1 MVYRLSNP
9 VLLLNGVATALW
21 YVITAGSGQPFF
33 CPNNAHK
40 IVIIMAENQIIALTV
55 QEAQEMYELVMAK
68 DGQAV
73 TSSLIVA
80 RYFKKQHKD
89 VLKTIRMLDCSPDF
103 RRRNIAPSCYT
114 KTNGNVTKSYPM
126 YYMTRDGF
134 TFLAMGFTGRVA
146 AQFKENY
153 IRAFNEMEEALRKDS
168 GMRYAEQLLKNVVE
182 NVNENLAI
190 AIHNGKKRH
199 GEEYGPA
206 GDLQKCISYHS
217 KETLER
223 NLRNIFGQVGNA
235 YMDGYFFAGQ
245 YRKAQEVIKRLNNVV
260 DNYRDIIGELNAAI
274 TNQHDQAKRM
284 QEQLLKSQEHTG
296 RLLDIMAKKM
306 K

>member
-1 MVYRLSNP
+1 MSYN
-9 VLLLNGVATALW
+9 
-21 YVITAGSGQPFF
+21 
-33 CPNNAHK
+33 H
-40 IVIIMAENQIIALTV
+40 MAENQIIALTV

-68 DGQAV
+68 NGQAV

-80 RYFKKQHKD
+80 RYFKKEHYR
-89 VLKTIRMLDCSPDF
+89 VLRAIDTLDCSDNF
-103 RRRNIAPSCYT
+103 RAANFGVSCYT

-190 AIHNGKKRH
+190 AIHNGKRRH

-217 KETLER
+217 NEPLER
-223 NLRNIFGQVGNA
+223 NIRNIFAQVGNA

-245 YRKAQEVIKRLNNVV
+245 YRKSQEVIKRLNNVV
-260 DNYRDIIGELNAAI
+260 DNYRDIVGELNAAI
-274 TNQHDQAKRM
+274 TSQHDQAKRM
-284 QEQLLKSQEHTG
+284 QEQLLKAQEHTG
-296 RLLDIMAKKM
+296 RLIDIMAKKM

>member
-68 DGQAV
+68 NGQAV

-80 RYFKKQHKD
+80 RYFKKEHSD
-89 VLKTIRMLDCSPDF
+89 VLKTIRKLDCSDNF
-103 RRRNIAPSCYT
+103 RAANFGVSCYT

-146 AQFKENY
+146 AQ
-153 IRAFNEMEEALRKDS
+153 
-168 GMRYAEQLLKNVVE
+168 
-182 NVNENLAI
+182 
-190 AIHNGKKRH
+190 
-199 GEEYGPA
+199 
-206 GDLQKCISYHS
+206 
-217 KETLER
+217 
-223 NLRNIFGQVGNA
+223 VGNA

-260 DNYRDIIGELNAAI
+260 DNYRDIVGELNAAI
-274 TNQHDQAKRM
+274 TSQHDQAKRM
-284 QEQLLKSQEHTG
+284 QEQLLKSQEHTC